1 MKKTSADDAPFNGR
15 TGHATW
21 RAGAPPMTPTGEH
34 ARGADR
40 IPVSTVRTFSRPPLS
55 PNAAAAVS
63 LLALATTII
72 LLTAGLALAGALI
85 WPKTYAARA
94 EILFP
99 ITQEQ
104 PTGFLRED
112 RSMTT
117 QLVLIRGRA
126 VLDPIAKEQQRS
138 VEDLQEH
145 LTVAVVES
153 SEIIELRVTDRSPE
167 RALQTVQAVVSNYL
181 GFSQAGQPTLRE
193 RLATEL
199 AAVNT
204 AVTDAQARLSAQED
218 LVTGGTATADTVVPL
233 QSALQ
238 AQQSR
243 QQQIQAQ
250 LDLLNLAPVA
260 QLLTAPYPAGTVN
273 PGPMFVAAVG
283 ALVGLLLAA
292 VVVAVVARSR
302 TTRE

>member
-1 MKKTSADDAPFNGR
+1 MKKTSADDVPFNGR

-21 RAGAPPMTPTGEH
+21 RVGAPPTTTTGGDTH
-34 ARGADR
+34 GADR
-40 IPVSTVRTFSRPPLS
+40 
-55 PNAAAAVS
+55 AAVS
-63 LLALATTII
+63 TARTAGSGMSSPVAAVVNLLALAATII

-85 WPKTYAARA
+85 WPNTYAARA

-117 QLVLIRGRA
+117 QLVLMRGRA

-145 LTVAVVES
+145 ITVAVVQS
-153 SEIIELRVTDRSPE
+153 SEIIELQVTDRSPE

-181 GFSQAGQPTLRE
+181 GLSQGGQPTQRE

-204 AVTDAQARLSAQED
+204 AVTDAQNRLTAQED

-250 LDLLNLAPVA
+250 LDMLNLAPVA

-273 PGPMFVAAVG
+273 PGLMFVASVG